1 MNSLVNELYEKVYET
16 KEVGD
21 LDELIHIYNKARLD
35 FFENMKKTAIT
46 KILNGSTEFIKTLI
60 EAQGENKTLTLFKG
74 YVSKIYEVTIKK
86 MEKEE
91 AMKAEEDSQN
101 PQASVR
107 TNQMA
112 ESIQYS
118 EQGLINLV
126 SKTIQYYDL
135 IHLASQC

>member
-46 KILNGSTEFIKTLI
+46 KILNGSTEFMKTLI

-74 YVSKIYEVTIKK
+74 YVSKIYEMTMKK

-91 AMKAEEDSQN
+91 AMKAEEESQN
-101 PQASVR
+101 P
-107 TNQMA
+107 
-112 ESIQYS
+112 
-118 EQGLINLV
+118 
-126 SKTIQYYDL
+126 
-135 IHLASQC
+135 